1 MPSTASSAFWNAF
14 DTPSRRGNGSAPGF
28 EVVCF
33 ALAGFLAEDFAEDF
47 AAACFAAGFF
57 AAAFTDCFG
66 LAAGFA
72 FALIAGFFV
81 ADFAF
86 TALFLA
92 AGFFVVDLFALFD
105 CLDAMADLLG
115 CPDQDFALVS
125 RNRTQRRQSVFDSP
139 RRKRSGSRCVIALG
153 QCRGADIRSRDGEVV
168 RSALHASHAL
178 LLPRMSTERDS
189 GAPSSDARAQRR
201 WMIGIGITVLFGLFG
216 AVMAV
221 LAYTS
226 SQQTPGPRGPAG
238 PAGVSPDKSSA
249 PSPAPE
255 PAPKNPGKGH
265 S

>member
-1 MPSTASSAFWNAF
+1 
-14 DTPSRRGNGSAPGF
+14 
-28 EVVCF
+28 
-33 ALAGFLAEDFAEDF
+33 
-47 AAACFAAGFF
+47 
-57 AAAFTDCFG
+57 
-66 LAAGFA
+66 
-72 FALIAGFFV
+72 
-81 ADFAF
+81 
-86 TALFLA
+86 
-92 AGFFVVDLFALFD
+92 
-105 CLDAMADLLG
+105 
-115 CPDQDFALVS
+115 
-125 RNRTQRRQSVFDSP
+125 
-139 RRKRSGSRCVIALG
+139 
-153 QCRGADIRSRDGEVV
+153 
-168 RSALHASHAL
+168 
-178 LLPRMSTERDS
+178 MSTERDS